1 MPDDQQKMNNIS
13 CSSMQQLK
21 IKNCKSEKSEK
32 CSNEELMTAAP
43 YSDSDSGNKETAHPE
58 LKSYSRTCK
67 FRCLL

>member
-32 CSNEELMTAAP
+32 CSNEELMTAP
-43 YSDSDSGNKETAHPE
+43 YSDSDSGNEETGRG
-58 LKSYSRTCK
+58 LKLK
-67 FRCLL
+67 KDI

>member
-21 IKNCKSEKSEK
+21 IKNCKSEKNEK

-58 LKSYSRTCK
+58 LTRTTM
-67 FRCLL
+67 